1 MTTTEAHIDLSA
13 IKERQRW
20 TWASGD
26 YSVIA
31 ARIMLM
37 AERLVDAAGLR
48 AGDAVLDVATGTGN
62 AAIAAARCGCEVTA
76 VDYVAG
82 LLERGRERAAVEGL
96 AVTFTEAD
104 AEHLPY
110 PDASFDAVL
119 SCVGVMF
126 TPDHERAAAEL
137 VRVCRPGG
145 TIAMANW
152 TPSGFVGRMF
162 QTVAAHV
169 PPPSLL
175 WSPGLWGTEEHLR
188 RLLGHAITDLTLSP
202 QEFVFRFRSP
212 AEFVEVFRDYY
223 GPVRKAFD
231 ALYDDL
237 SALAAQH
244 DRELGPTIAV
254 PSEYVEAVA
263 VRAS

>member
-1 MTTTEAHIDLSA
+1 
-13 IKERQRW
+13 
-20 TWASGD
+20 
-26 YSVIA
+26 
-31 ARIMLM
+31 
-37 AERLVDAAGLR
+37 
-48 AGDAVLDVATGTGN
+48 
-62 AAIAAARCGCEVTA
+62 
-76 VDYVAG
+76 
-82 LLERGRERAAVEGL
+82 
-96 AVTFTEAD
+96 
-104 AEHLPY
+104 
-110 PDASFDAVL
+110 
-119 SCVGVMF
+119 
-126 TPDHERAAAEL
+126 
-137 VRVCRPGG
+137 
-145 TIAMANW
+145 MANW

-231 ALYDDL
+231 ALDERGRAQLYDDL